1 MKLRIFL
8 LLILFPFLVNAQK
21 SSYINKRLTG
31 DVSFTRMNYSLVPEY
46 KQVEKGISVSLN
58 YGFTKFLETGVYY
71 NRYFKS
77 SFVSL
82 NFVGIQNRFH
92 ILPFFIESNNRFF
105 RADAYVL
112 NQTGLFLYR
121 ATNSGFSNYFHT
133 NLGAGLSLFIFK
145 NLGLNFDYT
154 WSFVFSK
161 NVVKS
166 NFQNGFKLGLI
177 LKF

>member
-8 LLILFPFLVNAQK
+8 ILILFPFLVNAQK

-121 ATNSGFSNYFHT
+121 ATNSGFSNYFYT